1 MLPFQPRDMWS
12 DGDAFQDHLGV
23 EGAPRIARQHLCYFG
38 KGGGGTQTSTSKTTT
53 ELPGWIDDQA
63 KSNLWEANSVAA
75 GLDTYKGQRV
85 ADMTPGMQSLINMS
99 LGNVGS
105 ANPWFNTAA
114 GTASSLTGYGAPTV
128 TADMLKNT
136 DLSGYMSPYADAV
149 KKSGLDTLE
158 RGRLQGQNQI
168 DAGASM
174 SKAFGGSRGEI
185 QKAVLDSENARQKA
199 DFTAGIDDANF
210 KQAQQAAIGDI
221 TRKIGVDQGNQ
232 AADLSSAGMRLN
244 AANGLAGIGAQ
255 QQNTFLTG
263 LSSALAGQGLSQ
275 TQSQAILDAAKAQ
288 WDEENL
294 LPLQRLQVKQGALAG
309 TPYGST
315 TTGTQTQPA
324 PQSNGFMQGLGA
336 VASTIGT
343 VGSLG
348 GLFAAPGASA
358 ASGLGTMMSSLPF
371 LSDET
376 TKTDVQKLGR
386 DPKTG
391 LDMYAYRYK
400 GDPKHYPK
408 IVGPMAQDVAEEF
421 PDMVRDV
428 GGRLAVAPAL
438 FNFLGGPTA
447 ALHRDI

>member
-1 MLPFQPRDMWS
+1 MLPFDESAMWS
-12 DGDAFQDHLGV
+12 DGDIFEDHLGV

-38 KGGGGTQTSTSKTTT
+38 KQSGGTQTSTSTQTTS
-53 ELPGWIDDQA
+53 LPGWIDDQA

-85 ADMTPGMQSLINMS
+85 ADMTPGMQQLINMS
-99 LGNVGS
+99 FGNVGS

-114 GTASSLTGYGAPTV
+114 GTASNLTGYGAPTV
-128 TADMLKNT
+128 TADMLRNT
-136 DLSGYMSPYADAV
+136 DLSPYMSPYADAV
-149 KKSGLDTLE
+149 KKTGLETLE
-158 RGRLQGQNQI
+158 RGRLQGQNQL

-185 QKAVLDSENARQKA
+185 QKAVLDSESARQKA

-210 KQAQQAAIGDI
+210 KQAQAAAIGDI

-232 AADLSSAGMRLN
+232 AANLSSAGMRLN

-255 QQNTFLTG
+255 QQSTFLSG

-275 TQSQAILDAAKAQ
+275 SQAQAVIDAAKAQ

-343 VGSLG
+343 LGSLG
-348 GLFAAPGASA
+348 SLFATPGASA
-358 ASGLGTMMSSLPF
+358 ASGLSTMMSSLPF

-376 TKTDVQKLGR
+376 TKTDVEKVGK

-391 LDMYAYRYK
+391 LDLYAYRYK
-400 GDPKHYPK
+400 GDPKNYPK
-408 IVGPMAQDVAEEF
+408 VVGPMAQDVEEEF
-421 PDMVRDV
+421 PKMVRDI
-428 GGRLAVAPAL
+428 GGRLTINPAL
-438 FNFLGGPTA
+438 FNFLGGPMA
-447 ALHRDI
+447 ALHRDV